1 MLKQYDQVIY
11 DYINDVMATY
21 PQCKVY
27 FANTRID
34 EPAKPFVLISEVSN
48 DEIHKTNEYGGVI
61 TEFRRVYMTI
71 GVYFDSKVITNM
83 NLTKEICAYLRLKL
97 SQNTAVDYFQA
108 EKMSNR
114 HEMISQT
121 RNLSESVS
129 GGFVYR
135 YEFDIAFDYENSL
148 ETGALESKGV
158 NVEVSNIEFEL

>member
-1 MLKQYDQVIY
+1 MIY
-11 DYINDVMATY
+11 
-21 PQCKVY
+21 KVTKNEQL
-27 FANTRID
+27 NTCLDI
-34 EPAKPFVLISEVSN
+34 
-48 DEIHKTNEYGGVI
+48 IHKSFQTVA
-61 TEFRRVYMTI
+61 
-71 GVYFDSKVITNM
+71 DDM

-158 NVEVSNIEFEL
+158 NVEFSNIEFEL